1 MIFLWGDFL
10 IIVWCH
16 LSAVL
21 LLIQHC
27 LWTRLREAIMCR
39 FGRGMGEDSCG
50 CGRPDHPHSS
60 SQHLGYLSLQWEVHR
75 CPAYDLFEGCQLKP
89 PESWFVVG
97 FARHWTSILM
107 SDKDIYS
114 ILFIC
119 TPDVEHATWRLV
131 PGKVGISWILSFTL
145 SFTCS
150 MLFFGSV
157 VLQMTL
163 FLDPTHLVQ
172 AAWPEQWT
180 RMNACNW
187 VGVWR

>member
-1 MIFLWGDFL
+1 MIFLWGDFELFSDAILVLFYYWYSTASGHVCVKPSCVVLGEEWAKIPVDVDVL
-10 IIVWCH
+10 ITHTPPANI
-16 LSAVL
+16 LDISPYNGKSIGAL
-21 LLIQHC
+21 PMI
-27 LWTRLREAIMCR
+27 R
-39 FGRGMGEDSCG
+39 FS
-50 CGRPDHPHSS
+50 
-60 SQHLGYLSLQWEVHR
+60 
-75 CPAYDLFEGCQLKP
+75 GCQLKP